1 MSKTRIAF
9 VGAGNMAASLIG
21 GLRAQGVEASLICA
35 SAPGAETRERIA
47 TEHGIKVFADNAE
60 AVKGADVVVL
70 AVKPQMMKS
79 VCQALKAS
87 LDAHQ
92 LIVSVAA
99 GITCASLTQ
108 WLGDQ
113 PVVRCMPNT
122 PSLLR
127 QGASGLYATEKVSP
141 TQREQAEQL
150 LSAVGVA
157 VWVEQEKHMDAVTA
171 VSGSGPAYFFLM
183 MEAMTAAGVKLG
195 LPEDIAKKLTLQTA
209 LGSALIATGSN
220 VDAGELRRRV
230 ASPGG
235 TTEAAIKAFQAGG
248 FEALVET
255 ALAAADHRAAELAEQ
270 LANNFQAFWSRLMI
284 GLNTAAIYVLQTL
297 GSLYLLITLLRFVL
311 QLVRANFYNPLC
323 QFIVRATQPLL
334 KPLRRIIPSLFGLDM
349 SSLVLAIIVQ
359 MILMALTLLLMFG
372 TTGDPLHLLLWSI
385 IGVTALFLK
394 IFFFALIISV
404 ILSWVAPGSH
414 NPGAELVNQ
423 ICEPALAPF
432 RKIVP
437 NLGGLDISPILAF
450 LVLKLLDMLV
460 INNLAAMSNMPDVLR
475 LLM

>member
-1 MSKTRIAF
+1 
-9 VGAGNMAASLIG
+9 
-21 GLRAQGVEASLICA
+21 
-35 SAPGAETRERIA
+35 
-47 TEHGIKVFADNAE
+47 
-60 AVKGADVVVL
+60 
-70 AVKPQMMKS
+70 
-79 VCQALKAS
+79 
-87 LDAHQ
+87 
-92 LIVSVAA
+92 
-99 GITCASLTQ
+99 
-108 WLGDQ
+108 
-113 PVVRCMPNT
+113 
-122 PSLLR
+122 
-127 QGASGLYATEKVSP
+127 
-141 TQREQAEQL
+141 
-150 LSAVGVA
+150 
-157 VWVEQEKHMDAVTA
+157 
-171 VSGSGPAYFFLM
+171 
-183 MEAMTAAGVKLG
+183 
-195 LPEDIAKKLTLQTA
+195 
-209 LGSALIATGSN
+209 
-220 VDAGELRRRV
+220 
-230 ASPGG
+230 
-235 TTEAAIKAFQAGG
+235 
-248 FEALVET
+248 
-255 ALAAADHRAAELAEQ
+255 
-270 LANNFQAFWSRLMI
+270 MI

-297 GSLYLLITLLRFVL
+297 GSLYLLIVLLRFVL

-385 IGVTALFLK
+385 ISVTALFLK

-460 INNLAAMSNMPDVLR
+460 INNLAAMSGMPDVLR